1 MTLLN
6 PYTLKIDNDV
16 ITDIYERISSFPW
29 KNLIEVE
36 GWEYGTDPSYMK
48 ELCDYW
54 INQFNWREQESKINK
69 FNNFKTS
76 INNIETHFIYEKGS
90 GDSSTPLIMNHGWPG
105 SIVEFLDIIE
115 PLAHPERFGGDIND
129 SFDVI
134 VPSLPGFG
142 FSGPISRAY
151 GPREIASIFNILM
164 TERLDYKSYMAQGGD
179 WGSAVASWLGFNH
192 ANNCKAIHLNCLTI
206 RHVDGPKGKTEIE
219 WNKLFEKE
227 QLLENGYRTQ
237 NATKPQTLSYAM
249 IDSPVGVA
257 AWIVEK
263 FRTWSDCK
271 GDIESRFTKD
281 EILTNIMIYL
291 VTGTFQTASWIYYGR
306 RIEGQTTAAA
316 SIILSQKGKRVEIP
330 TGCAVFPKEFL
341 RWAPRSYVERIYN
354 VTSWT
359 EMNSGGH
366 FAAMEEPKMLIQDIR
381 NFAKNNFSK

>member
-1 MTLLN
+1 
-6 PYTLKIDNDV
+6 
-16 ITDIYERISSFPW
+16 
-29 KNLIEVE
+29 
-36 GWEYGTDPSYMK
+36 
-48 ELCDYW
+48 
-54 INQFNWREQESKINK
+54 
-69 FNNFKTS
+69 
-76 INNIETHFIYEKGS
+76 
-90 GDSSTPLIMNHGWPG
+90 
-105 SIVEFLDIIE
+105 
-115 PLAHPERFGGDIND
+115 
-129 SFDVI
+129 
-134 VPSLPGFG
+134 
-142 FSGPISRAY
+142 
-151 GPREIASIFNILM
+151 
-164 TERLDYKSYMAQGGD
+164 
-179 WGSAVASWLGFNH
+179 
-192 ANNCKAIHLNCLTI
+192 
-206 RHVDGPKGKTEIE
+206 
-219 WNKLFEKE
+219 
-227 QLLENGYRTQ
+227 
-237 NATKPQTLSYAM
+237 M

-316 SIILSQKGKRVEIP
+316 SIILSQKGKRVKIP
-330 TGCAVFPKEFL
+330 TGCAVFPKEFM